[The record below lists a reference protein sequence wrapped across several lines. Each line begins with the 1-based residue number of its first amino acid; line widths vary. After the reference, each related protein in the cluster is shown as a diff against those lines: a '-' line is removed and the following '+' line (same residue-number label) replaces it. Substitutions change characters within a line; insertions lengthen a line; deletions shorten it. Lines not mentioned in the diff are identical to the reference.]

1 MSAHPRTGGPGLD
14 APRPDTPRPDAPR
27 PEAPDG
33 DAPVLVARG
42 LTRRFGDLTAVDD
55 LSLEVR
61 AGEVLALLGPNGAGK
76 TTAIDMLAGSAV
88 PDAGEILWRGRP
100 QTPTAL
106 RRLVGLCAQAV
117 EVWPHLT
124 CREQLRYVA
133 SMFGVPGAVAAR
145 RADELLDRVGLA
157 AKADARA
164 RTLSGGMQRRLHLV
178 LSLVHE
184 PAVVMLDEPEAGLD
198 PQSRVLVRELVADLA
213 TRCAVVLTSHDMA
226 EVERV
231 AHRIVIVDHGRAIA
245 RGTARELVAGSGLP
259 DVVELGAGNGSV
271 AALAAAARDA
281 LAGGAGSAPSP
292 GGAPG
297 SMPGSASTTVASLET
312 EGDLVRVRLPR
323 GGPTLPGLLAALD
336 RADVP
341 VSEVHARPATLEDL
355 FLDLTGRAMRE

>member
-1 MSAHPRTGGPGLD
+1 MTAPALVPATPGRP
-14 APRPDTPRPDAPR
+14 APGAP
-27 PEAPDG
+27 A
-33 DAPVLVARG
+33 LTARG
-42 LTRRFGDLTAVDD
+42 LVKRFGPLTAVDD

-61 AGEVLALLGPNGAGK
+61 TGEVLALLGPNGAGK
-76 TTAIDMLAGSAV
+76 TTTIDMLAGTTL
-88 PDAGEILWRGRP
+88 PDHGEILWCGERR
-100 QTPTAL
+100 TPTAL

-133 SMFGVPGAVAAR
+133 AMFGVPRAVAAR

-157 AKADARA
+157 TKRDAQA

-178 LSLVHE
+178 LALVHE
-184 PAVVMLDEPEAGLD
+184 PAVVVLDEPEAGLD

-245 RGTARELVAGSGLP
+245 QGTARELVAGAGLP
-259 DVVELGAGNGSV
+259 DVVELGTVRGSV

-281 LAGGAGSAPSP
+281 LAVDLVPAHNPAPAGTADRTR
-292 GGAPG
+292 GGAP
-297 SMPGSASTTVASLET
+297 EID
-312 EGDLVRVRLPR
+312 GDVVRVRLHR

-336 RADVP
+336 HAGVP
-341 VSEVHARPATLEDL
+341 VTEVHARPATLEDL